1 MYEIDAKRRRQ
12 GRAIERWRG
21 GRRRGEEE
29 EESVG
34 WGVVE
39 GLNREVMDGFGLFW

>member
-21 GRRRGEEE
+21 GRRGGVEAPGERKGE
-29 EESVG
+29 
-34 WGVVE
+34 VVIE
-39 GLNREVMDGFGLFW
+39 GREREVMDGFGLF